1 MFSSTKTDEH
11 IHGMDEHIKGIELSG
26 IFLVKPAAKKY
37 NAWVR
42 MDPFHAYEN

>member
-1 MFSSTKTDEH
+1 MEEH
-11 IHGMDEHIKGIELSG
+11 IHGIELSG

-37 NAWVR
+37 NAWDR